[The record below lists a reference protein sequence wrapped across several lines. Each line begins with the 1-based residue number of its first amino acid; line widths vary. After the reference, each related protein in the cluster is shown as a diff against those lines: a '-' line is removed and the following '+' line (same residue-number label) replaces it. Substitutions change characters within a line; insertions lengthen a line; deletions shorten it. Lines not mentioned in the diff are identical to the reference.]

1 MNNIRT
7 YGIAPYSIATV
18 HGGPG
23 AVGSL
28 GYMSEQLSAFCHT
41 GVIEPLQSRYTIQEL
56 LEEFHEQLQYHTRLP
71 ITIIGHSW
79 GAWLAIF
86 YAGQY
91 PQEIKNLILTGTPPL
106 EDKYVPQIME
116 RRLINLSE
124 TEAASLRELLK
135 SPLGRLEEIEKLVY
149 KSDNFSPQSFSL
161 INKYTLSP
169 NKKMNQSIWQEAAV
183 MRSKGVLKQAISRI
197 TCPVHI
203 IHGEN
208 DPHPVEG
215 VIEPVSHCNIEYS
228 QYILPNCGHSP
239 FYEKEWSNYFFHLI
253 ASITE
258 SQSPVSEYRNM
269 KIKRRNEY

>member
-7 YGIAPYSIATV
+7 YGIAPYSIVTV

-56 LEEFHEQLQYHTRLP
+56 LQEFHEQLQYHTRLP

-86 YAGQY
+86 YAGHY

-106 EDKYVPQIME
+106 EDKYVPQIMK

-135 SPLGRLEEIEKLVY
+135 SPLSRLEEIEKLVY
-149 KSDNFSPQSFSL
+149 KSDNFSPQPFSL

-215 VIEPVSHCNIEYS
+215 VIEPVSRCNIEYS

-258 SQSPVSEYRNM
+258 S
-269 KIKRRNEY
+269 